1 VPLTAGL
8 VSLFF
13 GARYMGMLYGVAFL
27 SHQIGSFVGVWL
39 GGYVYDL
46 TGSYS
51 LVWYLGI
58 LLGLGSAAIHL
69 PIHERGATAFAAT
82 PLPA

>member
-1 VPLTAGL
+1 MFDT
-8 VSLFF
+8 
-13 GARYMGMLYGVAFL
+13 
-27 SHQIGSFVGVWL
+27 
-39 GGYVYDL
+39 

-69 PIHERGATAFAAT
+69 PIKE
-82 PLPA
+82 LPARKFQRCADLDSIASVTSC